1 MSGLEIFLFSLLF
14 ILFLIVIYMFFRLE
28 DRVANNTSKIKKIES
43 DIYTARKLA
52 KMRNK
57 K

>member
-52 KMRNK
+52 KMRK
-57 K
+57 KK